1 MHVDKTIPSVLQGDE
16 TLPEADHEDAEQV
29 QGEVPHVHQE
39 ADEKFGEQAEQP
51 SELKDIIVNIEWR
64 VFEDLNQKN
73 KDLMI

>member
-1 MHVDKTIPSVLQGDE
+1 MLPVDKTCPSVMHVDETIPTVLQGDETIPSVLQGDE

-51 SELKDIIVNIEWR
+51 QN
-64 VFEDLNQKN
+64 
-73 KDLMI
+73 